1 MRTVT
6 TILLLCLPMT
16 AMGETYVCTS
26 TVGKVTDEKIGFFSP
41 PSQTWVAD
49 IERGLR
55 VTSGEGVDEDYIGE
69 CEATFSASLGMFI
82 FCKAEKGSNDHVIR
96 IRETAS
102 EITFMA
108 SLFTAYLASYV
119 GKCTRV

>member
-6 TILLLCLPMT
+6 TILLLCLPMA

-26 TVGKVTDEKIGFFSP
+26 TVGKVIDEEIGFVSP
-41 PSQTWVAD
+41 SGKTWVAD

-55 VTSGEGVDEDYIGE
+55 VTSGEGVDEDYIGG
-69 CEATFSASLGMFI
+69 CESTFSSLGLFI
-82 FCKAEKGSNDHVIR
+82 LCKADKGSNTHVIK
-96 IRETAS
+96 IRETVS

>member
-1 MRTVT
+1 MVIR
-6 TILLLCLPMT
+6 
-16 AMGETYVCTS
+16 GEIYVCTS
-26 TVGKVTDEKIGFFSP
+26 SVGKVTDEKIGCANP
-41 PSQTWVAD
+41 PSKTWVAD

-55 VTSGEGVDEDYIGE
+55 VTTGEGVDEDYIGE
-69 CEATFSASLGMFI
+69 CETTFSSSLGLFI
-82 FCKAEKGSNDHVIR
+82 FCKAEKGSNTHVIR